1 MVDSHSPNTPGNHG
15 VLDLLRSLGRRIATI
30 VSILAAFTIRTVL
43 PKLRIGCRAAG
54 RALRTWGVALAAG
67 CAAAVRALVAFLTQL
82 AADMRP
88 SKTHQ
93 SGPTSQHTSRPADRS
108 RSANGRSRS
117 AAAASSTSSAM
128 SASPVQHDMHHVY
141 LVRRVVVFGAMALAA
156 VVLVAAIVS
165 GVRALIAP
173 SSSAASAQSTSGQQ
187 SKHNGDDAA
196 QSDKNAD
203 NNAGADADASDG
215 QSSAIKPLTDQER
228 DDILAAAQQTVAD
241 SGNTPVEYTYCI
253 ASQGDVGDLTEF
265 SNTVYSTLND
275 PRGWPR
281 AGATFQEA
289 ANEDNGDGSA
299 CDMTLMLATPDQM
312 TTFSTECSDEYS
324 CRVGNDVIINIDRWN
339 NATEDWLNA
348 GGTVERYRTM
358 VINHEVGHRL
368 GHLDNETTCRAMNQP
383 APLMQ
388 QQSMDLLGCTPNEWP
403 LDDELWVNE

>member
-30 VSILAAFTIRTVL
+30 VSILAAFTIRTIL

-54 RALRTWGVALAAG
+54 RALHTWGVALAAG
-67 CAAAVRALVAFLTQL
+67 CAAAGRALVAFLARV

-88 SKTHQ
+88 SKTRP
-93 SGPTSQHTSRPADRS
+93 SGPTNQRASRPDDHS

-117 AAAASSTSSAM
+117 TAA
-128 SASPVQHDMHHVY
+128 ASPVQHDMHHVY

-156 VVLVAAIVS
+156 IVLVAAIVS

-173 SSSAASAQSTSGQQ
+173 SSQTASAQSTSGQQ
-187 SKHNGDDAA
+187 SKHHGDDTA

-203 NNAGADADASDG
+203 NNTGTDADASDG

-289 ANEDNGDGSA
+289 TNEDNGDGSA